1 MLQKGPVIV
10 LIDSDGGTESAK
22 IFRFYTTGI
31 IESMPCKAPTHAVVL
46 VGSDYDS
53 RGQYLI
59 GRNSWG
65 AGWGDKGNFSIRVN
79 TYGNTCFMESY
90 GILPIVKNSSNPVPN
105 PPGPGCLKLYSECY
119 LKGNVKEICQNTA
132 SIQNFPSIAGFDIG
146 KFTNV
151 KLYFYSENCLGAHYN
166 LDQSVSCFSTNGYPY
181 LVNAVKSIVVEE
193 QKPPRGCVWV
203 FSQNCISGERLE
215 ICNDVPDLNAFN
227 FGNKI
232 SSITIGPGISGIT
245 IFLSINYQG
254 SYAFINN
261 EIHGMAG
268 TWMDKD
274 IESIKLT
281 KY

>member
-119 LKGNVKEICQNTA
+119 LKGNVKEICENTA

-146 KFTNV
+146 KFRN
-151 KLYFYSENCLGAHYN
+151 
-166 LDQSVSCFSTNGYPY
+166 
-181 LVNAVKSIVVEE
+181 I
-193 QKPPRGCVWV
+193 
-203 FSQNCISGERLE
+203 
-215 ICNDVPDLNAFN
+215 
-227 FGNKI
+227 
-232 SSITIGPGISGIT
+232 
-245 IFLSINYQG
+245 
-254 SYAFINN
+254 
-261 EIHGMAG
+261 
-268 TWMDKD
+268 
-274 IESIKLT
+274 
-281 KY
+281 